1 MEPLK
6 HLLLNNKG
14 SGSFMSSAV
23 VSDSEATIYL
33 YDAIVGSNLEA
44 DFYGG
49 ISPEDFSQLLDSI
62 QAPVINLRVNSPG
75 GNVFGA
81 RAMQNA
87 IRRSQAKVIAH
98 VDGLAASAASVLILA
113 ADEIVM
119 GEGSFLM
126 IHNAWTIAAG
136 NSRDMRKQADDLEE
150 IDASIIQSYADRTGM
165 PAGQIK
171 DMMEAETWIGADK
184 AVDLGFANQKSSA
197 ISNASQT
204 KWDLSAYANA
214 PAKNEIKEPSQ
225 SDMTEETKPFQK
237 EPRFDLAKAEAFQK
251 EFLPTD

>member
-1 MEPLK
+1 MERLK
-6 HLLLNNKG
+6 SLLLSNKG

-33 YDAIVGSNLEA
+33 YDAIVGSDFEA

-49 ISPEDFSQLLDSI
+49 ISPKEFSQLMDSI
-62 QAPVINLRVNSPG
+62 NAPVINLRVNSPG

-87 IRRSQAKVIAH
+87 INRSQSKVVAH

-136 NSRDMRKQADDLEE
+136 NAADMRQQADDLEE
-150 IDASIIQSYADRTGM
+150 IDESLVQSYASRTNM
-165 PAGQIK
+165 PNEQIK
-171 DMMEAETWIGADK
+171 DMMNAETWIGADK
-184 AVDLGFANQKSSA
+184 AVALGFADRK
-197 ISNASQT
+197 SNAMASADQN
-204 KWDLSAYANA
+204 KWDLSAYANP
-214 PAKNEIKEPSQ
+214 PAKNETEQ
-225 SDMTEETKPFQK
+225 SVDETSDETKPFRSR
-237 EPRFDLAKAEAFQK
+237 ERIDLAKAESFNK
-251 EFLPTD
+251 ETLSTD